1 MTGPTQHPMQA
12 DPSIPSIAPIL
23 RPGGV
28 TNGTCFISG
37 RAALGCLLDNMSRP
51 FRRAFIPIFTCN
63 TVLEP
68 FRRRGIPVMRYR
80 VNKQLTPEI
89 PDFITEDDLLLA
101 TNYFGL
107 TGSDIAQLCATHS
120 GPVIVDAATALYAAA
135 PAGVPV
141 FYSPRK
147 FCHAPHGGLAVS
159 PEALTTLPPQQGQ
172 LPVYPARLS
181 PALRIFRQERE
192 LRHREELLS
201 SAGRAKLAQ
210 FDWAADEAQRR
221 RHYAILHAALK
232 DINRLHLPDEAPCG
246 PMCYPLLTGIP
257 NLRDELAD
265 AGLRLPLYWTEVIHR
280 TTAIDAE
287 NILARHILPLPLGPH
302 LHEETTHH
310 IIASIL
316 GTA

>member
-1 MTGPTQHPMQA
+1 MTGPTPPPMQA
-12 DPSIPSIAPIL
+12 DPTIPPIAPIL
-23 RPGGV
+23 RPEGV
-28 TNGTCFISG
+28 ASGTCFISG
-37 RAALGCLLDNMSRP
+37 RAALGCLLDNMARP
-51 FRRAFIPIFTCN
+51 FRRALIPIFTCN

-68 FRRRGIPVMRYR
+68 FRRRGIPIVRYR
-80 VNKQLTPEI
+80 VNKQLTPDL
-89 PDFITEDDLLLA
+89 PDGVTEDDLLLA

-107 TGSDIAQLCATHS
+107 TGPSVEQLCATHP

-147 FCHAPHGGLAVS
+147 FCHAPHGGMAFS
-159 PEALTTLPPQQGQ
+159 PNSLSTLPPQQEK

-181 PALRIFRQERE
+181 PTLRIFRQERE

-201 SAGRAKLAQ
+201 PTGLAELSR

-221 RHYAILHAALK
+221 RYYAILHAALK
-232 DINRLHLPDEAPCG
+232 DINRLRLPEEAPNG
-246 PMCYPLLTGIP
+246 PMCYPLFTGIP

-265 AGLRLPLYWTEVIHR
+265 AGLRLPLYWPEVIYH

-287 NILARHILPLPLGPH
+287 NILARYLLPLPLGPH
-302 LHEETTHH
+302 LHEETIHR

-316 GTA
+316 GTS